1 MEYGLFLPML
11 LFGLFAFTAGF
22 LALLLPET
30 IGTIAPTNIEDCE
43 RIPLSNM

>member
-1 MEYGLFLPML
+1 MKFGLFLPML

-30 IGTIAPTNIEDCE
+30 IGTIVPTNIEDCE